1 MSYNNLRNG
10 NKTIG
15 GKRPISTG
23 RRWVLKHS
31 GFALPLENV
40 PLASE
45 GFLPAGMP
53 LVCNESNHTAT
64 PLKIAKVVKVSGKVV
79 SIALND
85 EFSLYPFLAGESI
98 IKLGATLTT
107 AGTASVIDA
116 VAISADGA
124 NTELTLSKA
133 IDGLAVN
140 DYIMLS
146 NADGSALGEPNAI
159 LAFPIY
165 KDIDAV
171 AVFGNAA
178 IKLTDG
184 EIYERRIPEMPV
196 LVKTALLN
204 NGCSFTFSKSL

>member
-10 NKTIG
+10 TQTLG

-23 RRWVLKHS
+23 RRWILKHS
-31 GFALPLENV
+31 GFTLPLANV
-40 PLASE
+40 PLAKE
-45 GFLPAGMP
+45 GFLPAGIP
-53 LVCNESNHTAT
+53 LVCDESNHTAV
-64 PLKIAKVVKVSGKVV
+64 PLKIAKVVKVSGKTVT
-79 SIALND
+79 IALND
-85 EFSLYPFLAGESI
+85 EFSLYPFLVGESV
-98 IKLGATLTT
+98 IKMGATLTT

-116 VAISADGA
+116 ISISADGK
-124 NTELTLSKA
+124 NTEITLSVA
-133 IDGLAVN
+133 ISGLAVD

-146 NADGSALGEPNAI
+146 KDDGSTYGEPNAI

-165 KDIDAV
+165 KDIDAI

-184 EIYERRIPEMPV
+184 EIYERRIPEMPE